1 MSYLEAKERSKKK
14 MHLLQY
20 KTLGIQCYL
29 ADINFSNNEIKLL
42 FSLRSNCYSV
52 KMNFRKMNKGDLKC
66 SFNCD
71 ENETQVHVFEN
82 CQPIKKKLNLKTS
95 VKLDSIYGTVAE
107 QKSAVS
113 ILLRIDMIRKQM
125 KNEILPGRSDA
136 RTPVISDK

>member
-1 MSYLEAKERSKKK
+1 

-29 ADINFSNNEIKLL
+29 TDINFSNNEIKLL

-52 KMNFRKMNKGDLKC
+52 KMNFRKINKGDLKC

-95 VKLDSIYGTVAE
+95 VKLDIIYGTVSE
-107 QKSAVS
+107 QKSALS
-113 ILLRIDMIRKQM
+113 IFLRIDMIRKQM

>member
-1 MSYLEAKERSKKK
+1 
-14 MHLLQY
+14 
-20 KTLGIQCYL
+20 
-29 ADINFSNNEIKLL
+29 
-42 FSLRSNCYSV
+42 
-52 KMNFRKMNKGDLKC
+52 MNKGDLKC

-95 VKLDSIYGTVAE
+95 VKLDSIYGTVSE

>member
-29 ADINFSNNEIKLL
+29 TDINFSNNEIKLL

-71 ENETQVHVFEN
+71 ENETQVHVFET

-107 QKSAVS
+107 QTSAVS
-113 ILLRIDMIRKQM
+113 ILLKIEIIRKQM
-125 KNEILPGRSDA
+125 KN
-136 RTPVISDK
+136 